1 MATIETESS
10 EDPCAACGKPRR
22 EHRSGY
28 SAYRCTFRDAAG
40 PRIHPATEYSGG
52 MTMATLH
59 QNVRDVRTFSGR
71 IREALSYLPAAIR
84 MYGWR
89 VNRTEAEEDY
99 LRNLLNEIIGSA
111 TAIAEELDIEL

>member
-1 MATIETESS
+1 MATIETEQ
-10 EDPCAACGKPRR
+10 A
-22 EHRSGY
+22 
-28 SAYRCTFRDAAG
+28 
-40 PRIHPATEYSGG
+40 I
-52 MTMATLH
+52 
-59 QNVRDVRTFSGR
+59 VRTFSGR

-84 MYGWR
+84 MYGWH